1 MAFKWA
7 TDATVRSVTNINY
20 NLRPRPVNGGFEG
33 ELGEV
38 K

>member
-7 TDATVRSVTNINY
+7 TDGTVRSVTNANY
-20 NLRPRPVNGGFEG
+20 GIRPRPVNGGLED